1 MDCRH
6 VDFSPSKSEERI
18 DKALRVIPRLLLM
31 RLIAF
36 VLHLLGAERNSVA
49 ALAGM
54 PPESVKTVV
63 RLVMSDGFEA
73 LRDRRR
79 SGVPSVTTPPAE
91 PIPLQIEARRQ
102 GDWCLVRFGPE
113 AAELRIP
120 AAFRVQA
127 RTVLLSLVNAGLL
140 SAQQGADALGIHSA
154 HCRQLASRLARA
166 DVPESLIDKRQGQ
179 KQEYVV
185 TPEVKAELIEQLAA
199 RSITGQSTSSEVL
212 AEQVSRRTQTSVSP
226 RTVRLHLQK
235 LGLARV
241 RERLPKL
248 VEALKKTPEY
258 P

>member
-1 MDCRH
+1 MDCRQ
-6 VDFSPSKSEERI
+6 VEFSPTKSEERI
-18 DKALRVIPRLLLM
+18 DKAMRVIPRALLM
-31 RLIAF
+31 RMIAF
-36 VLHLLGAERNSVA
+36 VLHLLGAERNAVA

-79 SGVPSVTTPPAE
+79 SCVPSVAKAE
-91 PIPLQIEARRQ
+91 PTPLRIAARRQ
-102 GDWCLVRFGPE
+102 GDWCLLQLGLD
-113 AAELRIP
+113 AAEVKIP
-120 AAFRVQA
+120 ASFRVQA

-140 SAQQGADALGIHSA
+140 SVQQSADALGIHAA
-154 HCRQLASRLARA
+154 HCRELASRLARA

-212 AEQVSRRTQTSVSP
+212 AEQVSQRTQTSVSP
-226 RTVRLHLQK
+226 RTVRLHIQK

-241 RERLPKL
+241 RKGLPKL
-248 VEALKKTPEY
+248 VEALKKTPEQS
-258 P
+258 